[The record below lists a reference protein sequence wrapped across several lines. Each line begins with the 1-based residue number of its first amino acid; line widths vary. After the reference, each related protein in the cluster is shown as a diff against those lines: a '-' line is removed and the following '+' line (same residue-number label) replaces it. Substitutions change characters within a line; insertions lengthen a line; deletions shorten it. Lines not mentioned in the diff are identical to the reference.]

1 MDPMFRLA
9 AMAALLIVLAAL
21 QGAGLLFPRD
31 DRARE
36 LCDDRRRRESAV
48 SADVRLDN
56 ATPAEAAR
64 LLQDY
69 VDLLVPCRTGELEV
83 ASTAHPELVAI
94 AAGSYVRRD
103 DNLLRLVTG
112 RISWKAWRDEDA
124 AIAAWTAS
132 RAGLFRDRLKSGT
145 GIIFARSGAL
155 QEAKASLR
163 DWADRQRTLMQQQSA
178 IDPTARTRL
187 TTCRYDGVVL
197 QCTTS

>member
-36 LCDDRRRRESAV
+36 LCDGRRRLESVV

-69 VDLLVPCRTGELEV
+69 VDRLVPCRTGELEV

-94 AAGSYVRRD
+94 VAGSYVRLD
-103 DNLLRLVTG
+103 DNLLQLVTG

-124 AIAAWTAS
+124 AIAAWAAS

-155 QEAKASLR
+155 QEAKSSLQ
-163 DWADRQRTLMQQQSA
+163 DWADRQRALLQQQSA
-178 IDPTARTRL
+178 IDPTVKTRL

>member
-1 MDPMFRLA
+1 MVRLA
-9 AMAALLIVLAAL
+9 ATAALLIVLAAL

-31 DRARE
+31 DRVRE
-36 LCDDRRRRESAV
+36 LCDDRRRLESAV
-48 SADVRLDN
+48 SADGRSDN

-69 VDLLVPCRTGELEV
+69 VDRLVPCRTGELEV
-83 ASTAHPELVAI
+83 ASTAHAELVAI

-124 AIAAWTAS
+124 AIAAWTVS
-132 RAGLFRDRLKSGT
+132 RAGLFRDRLTSGT
-145 GIIFARSGAL
+145 GGFAISGAL
-155 QEAKASLR
+155 QEAKVSLQ
-163 DWADRQRTLMQQQSA
+163 DWADRQRALLQQQSA
-178 IDPTARTRL
+178 IDPTVKTRL

-197 QCTTS
+197 QCATS

>member
-21 QGAGLLFPRD
+21 QWAGVLFPRD

-36 LCDDRRRRESAV
+36 LCDDRRRLESAV
-48 SADVRLDN
+48 SADVRSDN

-69 VDLLVPCRTGELEV
+69 LDRLVPCRTGELEV

-94 AAGSYVRRD
+94 VAGSYVRRD
-103 DNLLRLVTG
+103 DNLLQLVTG
-112 RISWKAWRDEDA
+112 GISWKAWRDEDA
-124 AIAAWTAS
+124 AIAAWAAS
-132 RAGLFRDRLKSGT
+132 RAGLFRDSLASGT
-145 GIIFARSGAL
+145 GGFAGSGAV
-155 QEAKASLR
+155 QEAKSSLQ
-163 DWADRQRTLMQQQSA
+163 DWADRQRALLQQQSA
-178 IDPTARTRL
+178 IDSTVKTRL

-197 QCTTS
+197 QCATS

>member
-1 MDPMFRLA
+1 MFRLA

-21 QGAGLLFPRD
+21 QWAGLLFPRD

-36 LCDDRRRRESAV
+36 LCDDRRRLESAV
-48 SADVRLDN
+48 SADVRSDN

-69 VDLLVPCRTGELEV
+69 LDRLVPCRTGELEV

-94 AAGSYVRRD
+94 VAGSYVRRD

-132 RAGLFRDRLKSGT
+132 RAGLFRDRLASGT
-145 GIIFARSGAL
+145 GVFAISGAL
-155 QEAKASLR
+155 QEAKSSLR
-163 DWADRQRTLMQQQSA
+163 DWAVRQRALLQQQSA

>member
-1 MDPMFRLA
+1 MFRLA
-9 AMAALLIVLAAL
+9 AVAALLIVLAAL

-36 LCDDRRRRESAV
+36 LCDDRRRLESAV
-48 SADVRLDN
+48 SADTRSDN

-69 VDLLVPCRTGELEV
+69 VDRLVPCRTGELEV
-83 ASTAHPELVAI
+83 ASTAHSEFVAI

-124 AIAAWTAS
+124 AIAAWVQS

-155 QEAKASLR
+155 QEAKSSLR
-163 DWADRQRTLMQQQSA
+163 DWADRQRALMQQQSA

-187 TTCRYDGVVL
+187 TTCQYDGVVL

>member
-1 MDPMFRLA
+1 MFRLA

-21 QGAGLLFPRD
+21 QWAGLLFPRD

-36 LCDDRRRRESAV
+36 LCDDRRRLESAV
-48 SADVRLDN
+48 PADARSDN

-64 LLQDY
+64 LLKDY
-69 VDLLVPCRTGELEV
+69 LERLVPCRTGELEV
-83 ASTAHPELVAI
+83 ASAHPELVAI

-103 DNLLRLVTG
+103 DILLQLVTG

-124 AIAAWTAS
+124 AIAAWVAS

-163 DWADRQRTLMQQQSA
+163 DWADRQQALMQQHSA

-197 QCTTS
+197 RCTTS

>member
-21 QGAGLLFPRD
+21 QWAGLLFPRD

-36 LCDDRRRRESAV
+36 LCDDRPRLESAV
-48 SADVRLDN
+48 PADARSDN

-69 VDLLVPCRTGELEV
+69 VDRLVPCRIGELEV
-83 ASTAHPELVAI
+83 ASAAHPELVAI
-94 AAGSYVRRD
+94 VAGSYVRRD
-103 DNLLRLVTG
+103 DNLLQLVTG

-124 AIAAWTAS
+124 AIAAWAAS
-132 RAGLFRDRLKSGT
+132 RAGLFRDRLASGT
-145 GIIFARSGAL
+145 GVFARSGAL

-163 DWADRQRTLMQQQSA
+163 DWADRQRALMQQQSA
-178 IDPTARTRL
+178 IDPTAKTRL

>member
-1 MDPMFRLA
+1 MFRLA

-21 QGAGLLFPRD
+21 QSAGLLFPRD

-36 LCDDRRRRESAV
+36 LCDDRRRLESAV
-48 SADVRLDN
+48 SADARSDN

-69 VDLLVPCRTGELEV
+69 VDRLVPCRTGELEA
-83 ASTAHPELVAI
+83 ASAHPELVAI
-94 AAGSYVRRD
+94 VAGSYVRRD
-103 DNLLRLVTG
+103 DNLLQLVTG

-124 AIAAWTAS
+124 AIAAWVAS

-145 GIIFARSGAL
+145 GGFAISGAL
-155 QEAKASLR
+155 HEAKSSLQ
-163 DWADRQRTLMQQQSA
+163 DWADRQRALLQQQSA
-178 IDPTARTRL
+178 IDPTVKTRL

>member
-1 MDPMFRLA
+1 MFRLA

-21 QGAGLLFPRD
+21 QWVGLLFPRD

-36 LCDDRRRRESAV
+36 LCDGRRRLESAV
-48 SADVRLDN
+48 SADARSDI

-69 VDLLVPCRTGELEV
+69 LDRLVPCRTGELEV
-83 ASTAHPELVAI
+83 ACTAHPELVAI
-94 AAGSYVRRD
+94 VAGSYVRRD
-103 DNLLRLVTG
+103 DNLLQLVTG

-124 AIAAWTAS
+124 AIAAWAAS
-132 RAGLFRDRLKSGT
+132 RAGLFRDRLASGT
-145 GIIFARSGAL
+145 GVFARSGAL

-163 DWADRQRTLMQQQSA
+163 DWADRQRALMQQQSA
-178 IDPTARTRL
+178 IDPTAKTRL
-187 TTCRYDGVVL
+187 TTCQYDGVVL

>member
-1 MDPMFRLA
+1 MFRLA
-9 AMAALLIVLAAL
+9 AMAALLIALAAL

-36 LCDDRRRRESAV
+36 LCDDRRRLESAV

-64 LLQDY
+64 LLQDHA
-69 VDLLVPCRTGELEV
+69 DRLVPCRTGELEV

-187 TTCRYDGVVL
+187 TTCR
-197 QCTTS
+197 

>member
-1 MDPMFRLA
+1 MVRLA
-9 AMAALLIVLAAL
+9 ATAALLIVLAAL
-21 QGAGLLFPRD
+21 QGAGLLFPRE

-36 LCDDRRRRESAV
+36 LCDDRRRLESAV
-48 SADVRLDN
+48 SANGRSDN

-69 VDLLVPCRTGELEV
+69 VDRLVPCRTGELEI

-132 RAGLFRDRLKSGT
+132 RAGLFRDRLASGT
-145 GIIFARSGAL
+145 GGFAISGAL
-155 QEAKASLR
+155 QEAKSSLQ
-163 DWADRQRTLMQQQSA
+163 DWADRQRALLQQQSA
-178 IDPTARTRL
+178 IDPTVKTRL

>member
-36 LCDDRRRRESAV
+36 LCDDRRRLESAV

-69 VDLLVPCRTGELEV
+69 VDRLVPCRTGELEV

-124 AIAAWTAS
+124 AIAAWAAS

>member
-1 MDPMFRLA
+1 MVRLTA
-9 AMAALLIVLAAL
+9 TAALLVVLAAL
-21 QGAGLLFPRD
+21 QGAGLLFPREE
-31 DRARE
+31 RAKG
-36 LCDDRRRRESAV
+36 LCDDRFRRESTVA
-48 SADVRLDN
+48 ADGRSDI

-69 VDLLVPCRTGELEV
+69 ADRLVPCRTAELED
-83 ASTAHPELVAI
+83 ASRAHPEFVAI

-112 RISWKAWRDEDA
+112 RIVWKAWRDEDA
-124 AIAAWTAS
+124 AIAAWAQS
-132 RAGLFRDRLKSGT
+132 RAGLFRDRLKSGA
-145 GIIFARSGAL
+145 GIIFAGSGAL

-163 DWADRQRTLMQQQSA
+163 DWADRQQALLQQQSA

>member
-1 MDPMFRLA
+1 MFRMA

-21 QGAGLLFPRD
+21 QGAELLFPRD

-36 LCDDRRRRESAV
+36 LCDDRRRLGSAV
-48 SADVRLDN
+48 PADARSDN

-69 VDLLVPCRTGELEV
+69 VDRLVPCRTSELEV

-94 AAGSYVRRD
+94 AAESYVRRD
-103 DNLLRLVTG
+103 DNLLRLVSG

-124 AIAAWTAS
+124 AIAAWAAS
-132 RAGLFRDRLKSGT
+132 RAELFRDRLASGT
-145 GIIFARSGAL
+145 GVFAISGAL
-155 QEAKASLR
+155 QEAKSSLQ
-163 DWADRQRTLMQQQSA
+163 DWADRQRALLQQQSA

-187 TTCRYDGVVL
+187 TTCRYDDVVL
-197 QCTTS
+197 RCTTS

>member
-1 MDPMFRLA
+1 MVRLSA
-9 AMAALLIVLAAL
+9 LTALLVMLAVL
-21 QGAGLLFPRD
+21 QGAGLLFPREE
-31 DRARE
+31 RAKG
-36 LCDDRRRRESAV
+36 LCDDRFRLELTV
-48 SADVRLDN
+48 PADGRSDV

-69 VDLLVPCRTGELEV
+69 AARLVPCRTAELED
-83 ASTAHPELVAI
+83 ASKAHSELVAI
-94 AAGSYVRRD
+94 VAGSYVRRD

-112 RISWKAWRDEDA
+112 RIAWKAWRDEDA
-124 AIAAWTAS
+124 AIAAWAQS
-132 RAGLFRDRLKSGT
+132 RAGLFRDRLKSGP
-145 GIIFARSGAL
+145 GIMFAGSGAL

-163 DWADRQRTLMQQQSA
+163 DWADRQQALLQQQSA